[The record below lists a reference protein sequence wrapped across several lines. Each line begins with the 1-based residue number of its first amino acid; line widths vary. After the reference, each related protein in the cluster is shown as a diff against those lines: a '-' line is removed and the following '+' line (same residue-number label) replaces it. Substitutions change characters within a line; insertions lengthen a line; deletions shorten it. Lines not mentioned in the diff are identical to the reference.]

1 MSLEEFLK
9 EWRDDAPRLLVH
21 TSGSTGKP
29 KPLWVEKERMRAS
42 ARITCRFLQL
52 QAGDTALL
60 CLPLDY
66 IAGKMMVVRAL
77 EWNLRLLDVPP
88 DSHPLLAFKQR
99 YPDVETLDF
108 AAMIPMQ
115 VVRSLEN
122 PEEATMLR
130 SVRRL
135 IIGGGAIDETLA
147 RQLRSFPHA
156 VYSTYG
162 MTETLSHVALRRL
175 SGTEASPWYTPFEGV
190 NISLNQE
197 QRIMIDAPAVCRERL
212 VTNDVGEMHPDGRR
226 FRVLGRVDNVI
237 CTGGIKVQAE
247 EVERLLGDHVGAP
260 FYITASPD
268 AVYGQVVTIVVE
280 GAEEID
286 ADSWLQHHRAL
297 FQRLLPPYWC
307 PRKAVFVSRLPM
319 TATGKV
325 RRVLPSLAISP
336 LS

>member
-1 MSLEEFLK
+1 MTLDDFLI
-9 EWRDDAPRLLVH
+9 EWRNAEPRVLVH
-21 TSGSTGKP
+21 TSGSTGEP

-60 CLPLDY
+60 CLPLDF

-77 EWNLRLLDVPP
+77 EWDLRLLAVAP
-88 DSHPLLAFKQR
+88 DSHPLRALAQA
-99 YPDVETLDF
+99 YPTVATVDF

-115 VVRSLEN
+115 VVRSLET
-122 PEEATMLR
+122 PEEERVLKAIR
-130 SVRRL
+130 HL
-135 IIGGGAIDETLA
+135 IIGGGAIDERLA
-147 RQLRSFPHA
+147 RRLRSFPHA

-175 SGTEASPWYTPFEGV
+175 SGAEASLWYTPFEGV
-190 NISLNQE
+190 DITLDPD
-197 QRIMIDAPAVCRERL
+197 QRIVIDAPAVCERRL

-226 FRVLGRVDNVI
+226 FRVLGRMDNVI

-260 FYITASPD
+260 FFITASPD

-280 GAEEID
+280 RSTTETPEG
-286 ADSWLQHHRAL
+286 WLALHHDT
-297 FQRLLPPYWC
+297 FKQLLPPYWH
-307 PRKAVFVSRLPM
+307 PRKALFVDHLPL

-325 RRVLPSLAISP
+325 KRMLNDIQHST